1 MNGYAAASLTV
12 LIWGL
17 TFVSTKILLLTFTP
31 VEILAIRFIIGSIAL
46 FAISPRFFHSQGW
59 KEEKYFIAAGAT
71 GIFLYYF
78 LENASMLWTSA
89 SNSGVIVSTAPLFT
103 ALFSRE
109 KKSKWF
115 FIGFASAVA
124 GIAMMSLDSLGLS
137 MESLIGDFLALL
149 AAALWAVYAIIT
161 KKIST
166 FGYLEIHTVRRSFI
180 YGLMFISIPLLFWNG
195 IGMERNMFT
204 AENIFNLLF
213 LGVFASALCFVLW
226 NIAVKKLG
234 AMKTSVFIYLVPVV
248 TVIASSII
256 LKESLGALSVLGT
269 VLTLAGLFL
278 SSH

>member
-103 ALFSRE
+103 ALLSRE

-124 GIAMMSLDSLGLS
+124 GIAIMSLDSLGLS
-137 MESLIGDFLALL
+137 RESLIGDFLALL

-166 FGYLEIHTVRRSFI
+166 FGYHEIHTVRRSFI

-195 IGMERNMFT
+195 IDMERNVFT
-204 AENIFNLLF
+204 AENMFNLLF

-256 LKESLGALSVLGT
+256 LKESLSALSVLGT
-269 VLTLAGLFL
+269 ALTLAGLFL